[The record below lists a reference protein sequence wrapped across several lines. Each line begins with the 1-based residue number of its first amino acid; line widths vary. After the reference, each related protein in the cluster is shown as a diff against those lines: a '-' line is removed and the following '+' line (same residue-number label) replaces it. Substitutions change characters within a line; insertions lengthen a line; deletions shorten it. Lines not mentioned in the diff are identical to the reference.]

1 MRQAKKKD
9 RQDMR
14 TIRSTHMKCV
24 FFFFQSFNLTL
35 NLFCSLNFVT
45 SLTINILRNKKIII
59 NHVLYIVLRGF
70 IMIFYK
76 FERKTATTIV
86 ENINA
91 LFYLNNVLSYQLL

>member
-1 MRQAKKKD
+1 MRHAKKN

-14 TIRSTHMKCV
+14 TIRLEHMKCV
-24 FFFFQSFNLTL
+24 FFFQSFNLTL

-59 NHVLYIVLRGF
+59 NHVLYIVSRGF

-76 FERKTATTIV
+76 FERKIATTIV
-86 ENINA
+86 ENS
-91 LFYLNNVLSYQLL
+91 FYLNNFLSCQLI

>member
-1 MRQAKKKD
+1 M
-9 RQDMR
+9 
-14 TIRSTHMKCV
+14 
-24 FFFFQSFNLTL
+24 FFFFRSFNLTL

-59 NHVLYIVLRGF
+59 NHVLYIVIRGF

>member
-1 MRQAKKKD
+1 M
-9 RQDMR
+9 
-14 TIRSTHMKCV
+14 C
-24 FFFFQSFNLTL
+24 FFFFRSFNLTL

-59 NHVLYIVLRGF
+59 NHVLYIVIRGF